1 MNKTDLLTKAHFSK
15 IMQMT
20 DCPVC
25 FESLSGKTLHGC
37 DLCKKQICSS
47 CFFNLRVLLCPMCR
61 NPYHQSASMEDN
73 IPIEPPRRIRRNAIF
88 GGGAITIARFRQN
101 DENEP
106 EIHFRSSR
114 GYFNVVSDYSS

>member
-1 MNKTDLLTKAHFSK
+1 
-15 IMQMT
+15 MT

-25 FESLSGKTLHGC
+25 FESLNGKTLHGC

-47 CFFNLRVLLCPMCR
+47 CFFNLRALLCPMCR
-61 NPYHQSASMEDN
+61 NPYHQSASIEDDD
-73 IPIEPPRRIRRNAIF
+73 IPIEPPRLIRRNAIF
-88 GGGAITIARFRQN
+88 EDYGGAITMENFRQN